1 MTQYVVDDRNCVS
14 LCGVVTHNHI
24 RCVTGSGKESGFTY
38 DHERLTR
45 PSPRRR
51 IADDSQACFVMPF
64 LQGPSAGIICHMMEL
79 VRSFPE
85 FLVCPIP
92 CPSTS
97 RIKNIPLSPPTP
109 VLHASQRKNYWLLEY
124 EVSMDIADKDGSTPL
139 RLASSIGKA
148 EIVRL
153 LLEHDADA
161 NTVDKNGWI
170 PLSLTW
176 TSEVRCLLS
185 DYGASPL

>member
-1 MTQYVVDDRNCVS
+1 
-14 LCGVVTHNHI
+14 
-24 RCVTGSGKESGFTY
+24 
-38 DHERLTR
+38 
-45 PSPRRR
+45 
-51 IADDSQACFVMPF
+51 MPF
-64 LQGPSAGIICHMMEL
+64 LQGPSAGIIRHMMEL

-97 RIKNIPLSPPTP
+97 RSKNILLSPPTP
-109 VLHASQRKNYWLLEY
+109 VLHAPQRKNYWLLEY

-139 RLASSIGKA
+139 RLASSTGKA

-161 NTVDKNGWI
+161 NTADKNGWI